1 MKNALLFYG
10 GWEGHTPKE
19 TTEIFAEILKEEGF
33 HVVVEDTMQI
43 FDSYENIKK
52 FDLFVPNITMSEI
65 KKEHCTNIAKAVA
78 EGAGMAGCHGGMCD
92 SFRNNTTWQFLTG
105 SQWVAHPGND
115 TVTYEVELSKESEL
129 TRGIENFKIT
139 SEQYYLHVDPA
150 IKVHAATTFPIAEG
164 EHTTNGTV
172 TMPVVYTKYWGKGK
186 IYYNSLGHTFEIFKN
201 PDVRELM
208 RRGFLW
214 AVR

>member
-1 MKNALLFYG
+1 
-10 GWEGHTPKE
+10 
-19 TTEIFAEILKEEGF
+19 
-33 HVVVEDTMQI
+33 
-43 FDSYENIKK
+43 
-52 FDLFVPNITMSEI
+52 
-65 KKEHCTNIAKAVA
+65 
-78 EGAGMAGCHGGMCD
+78 MCD

-164 EHTTNGTV
+164 EHTANGTV